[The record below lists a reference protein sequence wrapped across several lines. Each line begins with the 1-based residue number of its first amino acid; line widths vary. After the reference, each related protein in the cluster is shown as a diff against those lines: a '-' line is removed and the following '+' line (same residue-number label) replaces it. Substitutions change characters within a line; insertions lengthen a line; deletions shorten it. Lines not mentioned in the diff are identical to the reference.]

1 MPFVDESPLAT
12 HSEAA
17 SPVNFWIEPKK
28 TNTWLTERTKMH
40 IYQARV
46 LSTLLYG
53 SETWCTYMRQE
64 HHLNSFHLQC
74 LKLILGVKWQD
85 YVTNS
90 EKQSRAGTPAYTPY
104 SVSAAWDDWGMFK
117 TWMVDASPKKFY
129 NVNWREKSGN
139 SGAPLCGLK
148 THAKMTLKYAKFIQ
162 TTGKMLCVNVPPG
175 EGQWKK
181 ESKKPTWNVTG
192 KLKRSAI
199 AAKTL
204 PLCPPLASSA
214 SCAVGTATRLLGTLQ
229 HHHGLLRA
237 HKLYFSRL
245 APPFIWPLVT
255 NSYSLRLSLTTMT
268 IMIMTNGDERSK
280 IGKNNKH
287 KRTNTKY

>member
-1 MPFVDESPLAT
+1 MAPCPNW
-12 HSEAA
+12 
-17 SPVNFWIEPKK
+17 PREPRK
-28 TNTWLTERTKMH
+28 TNTWLTERTKCTSTRH
-40 IYQARV
+40 PFSARC
-46 LSTLLYG
+46 STDG

-64 HHLNSFHLQC
+64 HRLNSFHLQC
-74 LKLILGVKWQD
+74 LKRILGVKWQD
-85 YVTNS
+85 HVTNS
-90 EKQSRAGTPAYTPY
+90 EIQSRAGTPACTPY
-104 SVSAAWDDWGMFK
+104 SVSAAWDGWGMVI
-117 TWMVDASPKKFY
+117 TWMMDASPKKFY
-129 NVNWREKSGN
+129 EVNWRESGN
-139 SGAPLCGLK
+139 SDATLCGSK
-148 THAKMTLKYAKFIQ
+148 THAKMTLKHAKLIQ
-162 TTGKMLCVNVPPG
+162 TTGKILRVIVPPG

-199 AAKTL
+199 AAKTA
-204 PLCPPLASSA
+204 PLCPPSASSA
-214 SCAVGTATRLLGTLQ
+214 SCAVGTATRLLATLQ
-229 HHHGLLRA
+229 HHRGLLRA

-255 NSYSLRLSLTTMT
+255 NSYSFRLSLTTMT